1 MPIKNNDDVAHLLE
15 ATGRAG
21 SSYREFESP
30 SDQMSAPLID
40 AVFASG
46 PAAPAPADER
56 PLAEGAKKSDLLSE
70 VFDRPVDQGH
80 AESVGAV
87 GSPSTAA
94 RQAEIAPLLSNPFV
108 PGPNASPR
116 RSLSDIRRIIS
127 QPSAEAAEAPPT
139 DSLHGLFDRLAG

>member
-21 SSYREFESP
+21 SSYREFENP

-46 PAAPAPADER
+46 PAAPAPVEER
-56 PLAEGAKKSDLLSE
+56 PLAGGAKKADLLSE
-70 VFDRPVDQGH
+70 VFDRPMDWGYT
-80 AESVGAV
+80 ESGGT
-87 GSPSTAA
+87 GSLPTAA
-94 RQAEIAPLLSNPFV
+94 REAEMAPRMSQPFV
-108 PGPNASPR
+108 PGPNAPPR

>member
-30 SDQMSAPLID
+30 TDQMSAPLID

-46 PAAPAPADER
+46 PAGPVPVEDR
-56 PLAEGAKKSDLLSE
+56 PVEGAAKKNDLLSD
-70 VFDRPVDQGH
+70 VFDRP
-80 AESVGAV
+80 AERSCPDLGGPVGA
-87 GSPSTAA
+87 SAA
-94 RQAEIAPLLSNPFV
+94 RRAEIAPRVSIPFASGPDTP
-108 PGPNASPR
+108 PG
-116 RSLSDIRRIIS
+116 RSLKDIRRIIS
-127 QPSAEAAEAPPT
+127 QPSAETAQAPPT